1 MGRWG
6 EQGVHREPEKLM
18 NQQVKRSLE
27 PGKWTFSPWA
37 VSEECAIRG
46 HRLGGQALRLQGEG
60 PTQWEGGSGCPSTPP
75 TRSLKSIALAP
86 RNLNSPLPLMPQ
98 LVICEAKRP
107 GSLSSL
113 D

>member
-1 MGRWG
+1 MKPG
-6 EQGVHREPEKLM
+6 EQGTWVTTRSFQGDPPEPPGS
-18 NQQVKRSLE
+18 NQPCPDLHPEQ
-27 PGKWTFSPWA
+27 G
-37 VSEECAIRG
+37 RG

-86 RNLNSPLPLMPQ
+86 RNLNSPLPLMPK

>member
-1 MGRWG
+1 
-6 EQGVHREPEKLM
+6 M

-27 PGKWTFSPWA
+27 PGKGTFSPWA
-37 VSEECAIRG
+37 VSEECARRG
-46 HRLGGQALRLQGEG
+46 HRLGGQALRLQGEA
-60 PTQWEGGSGCPSTPP
+60 PAQWEGGSGCPSTPP
-75 TRSLKSIALAP
+75 TPSLKSIALAP
-86 RNLNSPLPLMPQ
+86 WNLNSPLPLIPQ